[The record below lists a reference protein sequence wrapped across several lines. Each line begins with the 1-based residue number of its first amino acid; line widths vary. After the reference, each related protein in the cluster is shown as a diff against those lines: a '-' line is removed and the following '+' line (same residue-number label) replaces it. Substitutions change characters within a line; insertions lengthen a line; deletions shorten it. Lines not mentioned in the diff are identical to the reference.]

1 MIEVNYLELTV
12 GDLVHGVLLR
22 LTVLLLLCSVT
33 FAGAS
38 ILAHDPAETS
48 FYVVWRGSGV
58 TGQLGEVQE
67 DVVWIEV
74 SVNDAQ

>member
-22 LTVLLLLCSVT
+22 LAVLLKPRSVR

-38 ILAHDPAETS
+38 ILAHDPTETS
-48 FYVVWRGSGV
+48 FYMVWRRSGV
-58 TGQLGEVQE
+58 TWQLGEVQE